1 MKVDGERA
9 IDKIQ
14 YPFMMKMLKQTTT
27 TKKPIREEGNF
38 FNMIKCIYEKST
50 GSITSMIYGNGEWFP
65 PKTENKIMSTLM
77 SSVQHFIGGFSHC
90 RKERKIKAYELE
102 RKN

>member
-1 MKVDGERA
+1 
-9 IDKIQ
+9 
-14 YPFMMKMLKQTTT
+14 
-27 TKKPIREEGNF
+27 
-38 FNMIKCIYEKST
+38 MIKCIYEKST
-50 GSITSMIYGNGEWFP
+50 GSITFMIYGNSEWFP